1 MPLAESV
8 LVSIAQEVKFR
19 VVFCG
24 ANIGWSEVRDGIHHK
39 YMDFSFATIWISPSR

>member
-8 LVSIAQEVKFR
+8 LVSIAQEVKFW

-24 ANIGWSEVRDGIHHK
+24 ANIGWSEVRDGIA
-39 YMDFSFATIWISPSR
+39 MIRISPTR